1 MSLTNIT
8 NTTTVY
14 LSGSLTSST
23 GYVEIL
29 NVVNRILKNDY
40 GYQGAAAHEIAPG
53 ENIKAE
59 EWNSLITDIDVIRR
73 HQLNQQFS
81 TTPVPTP
88 GDVVLTST
96 VNTIINAVN
105 DADLRKYNRPPAEQ
119 RSSTS
124 VYSSTGTSVSDI
136 WPASLTHTLEL
147 TWDPNDPN
155 PTLGKK
161 EFDQY
166 FKLGGR
172 VSFDLSCVPST
183 ATNNVFWNNFI
194 TASKSGINSF
204 VFDHGSLS
212 NLVNDVDPAYRSTS
226 TTFTNGANS
235 IKLSVLVPQLTQ
247 RKKLIA
253 SVILTNNEPGVNL
266 NTTSTI
272 TTEYSTNAIFAPAPA
287 FNVTKN
293 FGDDYVPVFEAKESL
308 SITVPGT
315 FEMRSGS
322 TSTEQTITIRNNGNT
337 TTTIKSYGITVV
349 SNTPGLPVTPTLNYS
364 WDITQPRSLS
374 VGAEVTVKLYYYG
387 DNVTTTSYGTGE
399 LTVNLVETPSA
410 NPSVYTIRL
419 AKIVRPKLFSF
430 TLSPAF
436 ISYSTSSSAVL
447 EQKFTIVPS
456 DGTYT
461 AQPAVSILP
470 NAAYTITSQEL
481 NGPTIQFNTSTNGT
495 TATILTVIVTG
506 TNSINEITTAT
517 VTAPISITRNAPTTE
532 NLGTWKSALQPFNG
546 IIGASYDVIDG
557 KRYVTIGFGMGADG
571 SYSLGNDPTGASA
584 FVEFLG
590 TNTTTVT
597 VDSKYALSNP
607 PLYAGTDDNAYVSF
621 LQSTTN
627 VGGYGTWI
635 RPRSYLDIEGGKI
648 GPVGY
653 YVERTYKFI
662 VSTAGLHTWTMASD
676 NESYFTIDGALVG
689 DLREVGYQQSY
700 RTTHSAS
707 INLTAGEHTLTF
719 YVINTGYA
727 AAIAL
732 RIVDTAS
739 LEVWSTRFPIRIGPV
754 YENWQEVYRIPL
766 TGSAQSYQC
775 NDTYCIKNSNNVKG
789 QRWGYYFGSPGTT
802 ANSMFTVTDDGS
814 GNITI
819 AMNGVNV
826 NSSDMRTL
834 NDVDSNAYSTIA
846 NAPHLFY
853 YYSYLRES
861 IGYRQYTTSTTLA
874 SDGTTQYFLGFT
886 RDGDVR
892 TSSVIPPTDPTNTI
906 VTPGDN
912 PRIGNNIFYDER

>member
-1 MSLTNIT
+1 
-8 NTTTVY
+8 
-14 LSGSLTSST
+14 LSGALTSST
-23 GYVEIL
+23 GYNEIL
-29 NVVNRILKNDY
+29 TVVNSILKQDY
-40 GYQGAAAHEIAPG
+40 GYQGAAAHIVEAG

-59 EWNSLITDIDVIRR
+59 EWNSLITDIDVMRR
-73 HQLNQQFS
+73 HQLNQRFS
-81 TTPVPTP
+81 TTPVPAP
-88 GDVVLTST
+88 GNVVLAST
-96 VNTIINAVN
+96 VNTIIAAVN

-124 VYSSTGTSVSDI
+124 VYSSTGTSVSNI

-155 PTLGKK
+155 PTIGRK
-161 EFDQY
+161 EFDHY

-172 VSFDLSCVPST
+172 VSFDLSCVLST
-183 ATNNVFWNNFI
+183 ATNNVFWNDFI
-194 TASKSGINSF
+194 TASRNGINSF
-204 VFDHGSLS
+204 VFDYSSLS
-212 NLVNDVDPAYRSTS
+212 NLVNDIDPAYRSTS
-226 TTFTNGANS
+226 TTFTNGSNS
-235 IKLSVLVPQLTQ
+235 IKLSVLIPQPAQ

-253 SVILTNNEPGVNL
+253 SVSLTNDKVGVNL

-272 TTEYSTNAIFAPAPA
+272 TTEYSTNAIFASIPA

-293 FGDDYVPVFEAKESL
+293 FGDDYVPVFEANESL

-322 TSTEQTITIRNNGNT
+322 TSTEQIITIRNNGNT
-337 TTTIKSYGITVV
+337 TTTIKSYGVTVV

-364 WDITQPRSLS
+364 WDITQPRSLA
-374 VGAEVTVKLYYYG
+374 VGAEVTIRLYYYG

-419 AKIVRPKLFSF
+419 SKIVKPKLFSF
-430 TLSPAF
+430 SLSPAF

-461 AQPAVSILP
+461 AQPAVSLVP
-470 NAAYTITSQEL
+470 NAAYTLSKQEF
-481 NGPTIQFNTSTNGT
+481 NGPTVQFNTSTNGT
-495 TATILTVIVTG
+495 YTTVLSVVVTG
-506 TNSINEITTAT
+506 TNAINEITTAT
-517 VTAPISITRNAPTTE
+517 VTAPISIYRNAPTTE
-532 NLGTWKSALQPFNG
+532 NLGTWTSALQPFNG
-546 IIGASYDVIDG
+546 VIGASYDVIDG
-557 KRYVTIGFGMGADG
+557 KRYVTLGFGMGADG
-571 SYSLGNDPTGASA
+571 SLSLSNAPNPSEV
-584 FVEFLG
+584 FVDARYLG
-590 TNTTTVT
+590 TNTTTLI
-597 VDSKYALSNP
+597 VDSKYALSNS

-627 VGGYGTWI
+627 VGGYGVWI
-635 RPRSYLDIEGGKI
+635 RPSSYLDIEGGKI
-648 GPVGY
+648 GPVDY

-662 VSTAGLHTWTMASD
+662 VSTAGFHTWTMASD

-689 DLREVGYQQSY
+689 DLRNVGYQQSY
-700 RTTHSAS
+700 RRTHSAS
-707 INLTAGEHTLTF
+707 VNLTAGEHTLTF

-732 RIVDTAS
+732 RIVDPTS

-754 YENWQEVYRIPL
+754 YKDWQEVYRIPL

-775 NDTYCIKNSNNVKG
+775 NDTYCIKNSNNVNG
-789 QRWGYYFGSPGTT
+789 QRWGHYFGSAGST
-802 ANSMFTVTDDGS
+802 ANSMFTVTDDGI

-819 AMNGVNV
+819 ALNPVNV
-826 NSSDMRTL
+826 NSAEIL
-834 NDVDSNAYSTIA
+834 ALDSNDRTTIV
-846 NAPHLFY
+846 NSSHLFY

-874 SDGTTQYFLGFT
+874 SDGTTPYFIGFT
-886 RDGDVR
+886 HDGAVR
-892 TSSVIPPTDPTNTI
+892 TTNVIPPTDPTNTVVAPI
-906 VTPGDN
+906 DSGSTGSIDTTIN
-912 PRIGNNIFYDER
+912 FNEQ